1 MPHAQYENV
10 LRLAVWSGPRNIST
24 ALMRSFG
31 QRGDTIVCDEPLY
44 AHYLRVTGR
53 RHPGADEVIA
63 SHDADWRSVA
73 RWLTGPLPEGRR
85 VFYQKHMAHHLLPEI
100 GRQWLDRL
108 THVFLIR
115 DPRAMLASLARRLD
129 DPQLADTGLPQQWEI
144 FEREARRRGCTPPVI
159 DARDVLADPRAALTA
174 LCRAVGLEF
183 DEGMLAWPSGLRPT
197 DGVWARHWYQEVE
210 TSTGFR
216 PLTERAVDL
225 PARLEPLAEQCA
237 DYYERL
243 ARHKLASDR

>member
-1 MPHAQYENV
+1 MEATRDA

-53 RHPGADEVIA
+53 DHPGADEVIEA
-63 SHDADWRSVA
+63 HDSDWARVA
-73 RWLTGPLPEGRR
+73 RWLTGPLPAGRR

-100 GRQWLDRL
+100 GRTWLDQL

-115 DPRAMLASLARRLD
+115 EPRAMLASLAKHLD
-129 DPQLADTGLPQQWEI
+129 QPTLADTGLPQQWEI
-144 FEREARRRGCTPPVI
+144 FERESQRLGRTPPVI
-159 DARDVLADPRAALTA
+159 DARDLLANPRAGLTA
-174 LCRAVGLEF
+174 LCHAVGLEF
-183 DEGMLAWPSGLRPT
+183 EEAMLGWPPGLRPT
-197 DGVWARHWYQEVE
+197 DGVWAKHWYQEVE

-216 PLTERAVDL
+216 PLSERPTTL
-225 PARLEPLAEQCA
+225 PSRLEPLADECA
-237 DYYERL
+237 SYYQRL
-243 ARHKLASDR
+243 ALHKLKTED